1 MQEYGACFSRLN
13 ILAENTENR
22 NVLQKPFCATV
33 SQGGLQ
39 RGQ

>member
-1 MQEYGACFSRLN
+1 MHMCGACFSRLN
-13 ILAENTENR
+13 ILVGNTENR
-22 NVLQKPFCATV
+22 NKLQKPFCATV

>member
-1 MQEYGACFSRLN
+1 MHEYGACFSRLN
-13 ILAENTENR
+13 ILVENTENR
-22 NVLQKPFCATV
+22 NMLQKPFCATV